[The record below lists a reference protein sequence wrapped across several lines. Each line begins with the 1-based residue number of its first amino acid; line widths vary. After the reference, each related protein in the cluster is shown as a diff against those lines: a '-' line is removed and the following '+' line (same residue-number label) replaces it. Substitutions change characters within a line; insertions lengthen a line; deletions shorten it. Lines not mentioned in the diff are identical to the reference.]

1 MLPLPI
7 PFFFFFFSLSLRCW
21 VYSYGPLY
29 STPEYFLHP
38 SLCPLSHL
46 LRCWSRPVQAQL
58 SPSPTLPKTR
68 YPHGGTAGCFPHLFL
83 ALLSTVS
90 PGKNSNSVSLSFF
103 ISVNRFLLL
112 SCLPVMTKD
121 TSSPTPS
128 VAELNA
134 CVSPSGG
141 GHNHRPAAKETTFRE
156 WMMANQIGMRFIL
169 NGIEL
174 GGKGTKNE
182 NKIK

>member
-1 MLPLPI
+1 MKQPLARAFGGEAFWLRRVETALIPMLPLPI

-90 PGKNSNSVSLSFF
+90 PGKKQQQCFSLFLYLCQSFSSSLLPACHDQRHVFTDSVGCGAQRL
-103 ISVNRFLLL
+103 R
-112 SCLPVMTKD
+112 LPLWWW
-121 TSSPTPS
+121 P
-128 VAELNA
+128 
-134 CVSPSGG
+134 
-141 GHNHRPAAKETTFRE
+141 
-156 WMMANQIGMRFIL
+156 
-169 NGIEL
+169 
-174 GGKGTKNE
+174 
-182 NKIK
+182 

>member
-7 PFFFFFFSLSLRCW
+7 PFFFSLSLRCW

-46 LRCWSRPVQAQL
+46 LRAGLALSRPSSARPQH
-58 SPSPTLPKTR
+58 SPKQGTR
-68 YPHGGTAGCFPHLFL
+68 TAEPRVVSLTYFWLFF
-83 ALLSTVS
+83 LLSL
-90 PGKNSNSVSLSFF
+90 PEKNSNSVSLSFF
-103 ISVNRFLLL
+103 ISVNRFLHL

-156 WMMANQIGMRFIL
+156 WMMANQIGMRFVL

-174 GGKGTKNE
+174 GGKGTKIE